1 MRGFLSGLASL
12 VLIASGTQVHASEQ
26 CPPYESIGEGPDLV
40 LVPGLGSGPEVWD
53 GIKDTLSED
62 YTLHLVHVAG
72 FAGRPMSGDPQTIV
86 DDAASEIIAYLDC
99 KNIDS
104 AAYAGHSMGGFL
116 GLQLASEHPERIAN
130 LIVVDALPFFPL
142 IFSPAATPELA
153 TPQANIMRMQ
163 MLEQNDAEFEQ
174 SQRMGVRSLVKNTDF
189 HETVVGWSTSSDRA
203 SFAGAM
209 HALMTTDLRPRLAEI
224 DTPTTVIIAANAFAP
239 RERVEP
245 LYSAAYEGL
254 EGLQLTIV
262 EDSYHFIMF
271 DQPQAFAAAMQRA
284 LNDGS

>member
-1 MRGFLSGLASL
+1 MRALLSCIASL
-12 VLIASGTQVHASEQ
+12 VLTAAATPALADEP
-26 CPPYESIGEGPDLV
+26 CPPYESMGEGPDLV
-40 LVPGLGSGPEVWD
+40 LVPGLGSAPEVWD
-53 GIKDTLSED
+53 GVAEALAED

-72 FAGRPMSGDPQTIV
+72 FAGRAPMGDPQSIV
-86 DDAASEIIAYLDC
+86 DDAAEEIIAYLDC
-99 KNIDS
+99 KDIES

-116 GLQLASEHPERIAN
+116 GLKLASEHPTRIAN
-130 LIVVDALPFFPL
+130 LVVVDSLPFFPL

-163 MLEQNDAEFEQ
+163 MLEQSDSEFEQ
-174 SQRMGVRSLVKNTDF
+174 AQRMGVRSLVKNTDY
-189 HETVVGWSTSSDRA
+189 HETVVSWSTSSDRA

-209 HALMTTDLRPRLAEI
+209 HALMTTDLRPQLSDI
-224 DTPTTVIIAANAFAP
+224 DTPTTIMIAANAFAP

-254 EGLQLTIV
+254 EGMQLTIV

-271 DQPQAFAAAMQRA
+271 DQPDAFAAALDAA
-284 LNDGS
+284 LNDGR